1 MRNVSWDDIQAYN
14 DISTVKHY
22 DFLIREGHS
31 EEEAMDAVHHF
42 SRDSARTP
50 MQWTADANAGFT
62 AGKPWLPT
70 GENYE
75 TVNAASEAQDP
86 DSVLSWYRELA
97 ALRSSC
103 TELTEGSYEEILS
116 GSEQIYG
123 FVRKGSSSEAII
135 LMNFSEEEAEYDPAL
150 ISGAELLISS
160 AGDSKPGVLA
170 PLESA
175 IYERK

>member
-1 MRNVSWDDIQAYN
+1 
-14 DISTVKHY
+14 
-22 DFLIREGHS
+22 
-31 EEEAMDAVHHF
+31 MDAVHHF

-62 AGKPWLPT
+62 AGRPWLPT
-70 GENYE
+70 NENYE
-75 TVNAASEAQDP
+75 TVNADSEEQDP

-103 TELTEGSYEEILS
+103 RDLTEGSYEEILI

-123 FVRKGSSSEAII
+123 FVRKGSSSEFIV
-135 LMNFSEEEAEYDPAL
+135 LMNFSEEDAEYDPAL
-150 ISGAELLISS
+150 VAGAELLISS
-160 AGDSKPGVLA
+160 AGDSRPNVLA